1 MGFLAL
7 FSRKE
12 EQLSMVDASSLENVW
27 VDGCLTRYFLFIFF
41 YNFYRNTRINLFI
54 TQKEMG
60 RLEDGGKLRG
70 FIMLEWGFC
79 LKYLGIIVMG

>member
-27 VDGCLTRYFLFIFF
+27 VDGCLTRYFLFISF
-41 YNFYRNTRINLFI
+41 YNFYRNTRINLLSP
-54 TQKEMG
+54 KKSWGDLKMG
-60 RLEDGGKLRG
+60 GNSWDL
-70 FIMLEWGFC
+70 
-79 LKYLGIIVMG
+79 